1 MKITLNKKNKL
12 SGIISIEIEKNDY
25 EQKVNDVLKKYSKTA
40 KIPGFR
46 KGFVPIGLVKK
57 QYGNAV
63 KVDEINKLLDS
74 SLKKYIQD
82 EKLDILGGPIPHMDN
97 DINWDSEII
106 NFDFEI
112 GYTPEFKINL
122 KPKKPILKYEVK
134 ADKKMVDG
142 QIKNIQSQYGK
153 LISKPKVENNSE
165 ITANFNCTTDEI
177 NNSSMFKTESL
188 KPSFLKRIIGLK
200 VGNELTEIG
209 SKIFKEN
216 YELSRNLKI
225 ELEKAK
231 NFKSEVSI
239 KIEEI
244 NEREMADL
252 DQDLFDKV
260 FGKNSV
266 KSVTEMKNKLS
277 EDFVKQFQNQ
287 VDQKLMNDTIEYLI
301 ESTKINLP
309 SEFLIKWMK
318 LSSENKISID
328 EAKSEYEKSEKGMK
342 YQLIE
347 SKIIIDNDLQV
358 NFEDLKSFTT
368 DLIKNQ
374 MLQYGQAIPD
384 EKEVDGIVARVM
396 SNKDE
401 IKRLTEQLTSTRILN
416 FFKDNFNYKTKKV
429 SYDEYIK
436 EAYPS

>member
-12 SGIISIEIEKNDY
+12 SGIISIEIDKNDY
-25 EQKVNDVLKKYSKTA
+25 EQKVNDVLKRYSKTA

-74 SLKKYIQD
+74 TLKKYIQD

-134 ADKKMVDG
+134 ADKKMVDD

-153 LISKPKVENNSE
+153 LISKSKVEKNSE
-165 ITANFNCTTDEI
+165 ITANFTCESDEI

>member
-12 SGIISIEIEKNDY
+12 IGIISIEIEKNDY
-25 EQKVNDVLKKYSKTA
+25 EQNVNDVLKRYSKTA

-74 SLKKYIQD
+74 TLKKYIQD

>member
-12 SGIISIEIEKNDY
+12 TGIITIEINKDDY
-25 EQKVNDVLKKYSKTA
+25 EQNVNDVLKRYSKTA

-231 NFKSEVSI
+231 KFKSEVSI

>member
-25 EQKVNDVLKKYSKTA
+25 EQKVNDVLKRYSKTA

-74 SLKKYIQD
+74 TLKKYIQD

-153 LISKPKVENNSE
+153 LISKPKVENNLE
-165 ITANFNCTTDEI
+165 ITANFNCTTHEI

-436 EAYPS
+436 EVYPS